1 MRRLGGLAMA
11 AVLTAGL
18 ALNVNAVTLDDA
30 QQKADELEEQKDA
43 VEAEKASLAEQL
55 DSIIKNMEDTKAKL
69 DAKKAEVQDV
79 ENEFS
84 QARINASNQYE
95 SMKVRIKYMYESGG
109 NQLFEV
115 LMESENMG
123 DFLNKAEYVSQISE
137 YDRSELIRYQ
147 DTVEEIEEKHPFYD
161 LQGSNNIILLT
172 TERYKEYPMVIKGY
186 GAGAS
191 VTAAGV
197 FADIISIANIR

>member
-1 MRRLGGLAMA
+1 MGRRMRRLGGLAMA

-137 YDRSELIRYQ
+137 YDRNELIRYQ
-147 DTVEEIEEKHPFYD
+147 DTVEEIEEKEEET
-161 LQGSNNIILLT
+161 QV
-172 TERYKEYPMVIKGY
+172 EYKELNPEFEKGNEKIWRNLWIRSIKSGRN
-186 GAGAS
+186 G
-191 VTAAGV
+191 TLL
-197 FADIISIANIR
+197 N